1 MIKEKPTLLAKDE
14 YPITA
19 TVTVQPSTDPQ
30 TVSLPL
36 PDPMVHGRFSS
47 DHIRVRHLLQLV
59 FHRRWKK
66 KVEWTTDVEIFHRDL
81 EWEMRGVKGVIEAVR
96 GQEGDYWPEGENQL
110 LPKKDEKPSEGKSSE
125 ERTLNGKSEGEGRF
139 VQQTDKLQR

>member
-1 MIKEKPTLLAKDE
+1 
-14 YPITA
+14 
-19 TVTVQPSTDPQ
+19 
-30 TVSLPL
+30 
-36 PDPMVHGRFSS
+36 MVHGRFSS

-81 EWEMRGVKGVIEAVR
+81 EWEMRGIKGVIEVVR

-110 LPKKDEKPSEGKSSE
+110 LPKKQEKLPEGKPPEGKPSE
-125 ERTLNGKSEGEGRF
+125 ERSLNGKSGRENPF
-139 VQQTDKLQR
+139 VQ